1 MKTERKPKGE
11 NKMIKNKRKHLSALY
26 EHLDAYVRK
35 KRNLPI
41 TENQA
46 KKITEDSLGPFYN
59 LLDDYILKKGNE
71 IHPVIGI
78 IFSNRGADG
87 RKPLFDATK
96 NRTKEIMAYW
106 YDEKNGII
114 EITAKE
120 SGYEIRSPESMNYFF
135 YNRPYENFLISYLD
149 VSHIDVSDVS
159 DFSCCFRDFGYIVP
173 GDVGKGVKSEI
184 IGLETWDVVN
194 GEDFSFM
201 FSDAFNKNDTVEL
214 NLSTWR
220 FNSQNPIKFIGTF
233 ESLGWK
239 ANKVNLDVTGWN
251 VTKGYDFSR
260 LFEGFAP
267 HAKTVKLK
275 GVEDWPVGHGY
286 NFNRMFKNFAPH
298 SNYRLNLS
306 NWNKTGKLVGSH
318 KEFSDGTFFKI
329 REPIWKKY

>member
-1 MKTERKPKGE
+1 MKKTEKNERKY
-11 NKMIKNKRKHLSALY
+11 LSALY

-41 TENQA
+41 TKNQT
-46 KKITEDSLGPFYN
+46 KKITKDSLGPLYN
-59 LLDDYILKKGNE
+59 MLDDYILKKGNE
-71 IHPVIGI
+71 IPPVTGI

-87 RKPLFDATK
+87 RKPLLDVTENK
-96 NRTKEIMAYW
+96 TKEIMAYW

-159 DFSCCFRDFGYIVP
+159 DFGCCFRDFGYIVP

-214 NLSTWR
+214 NLSTWH

-233 ESLGWK
+233 ENLGWK
-239 ANKVNLDVTGWN
+239 ANKVSLDITGWP
-251 VTKGYDFSR
+251 VATKNNYCDIFS
-260 LFEGFAP
+260 GFAP
-267 HAKTVKLK
+267 HAKNVQVNSTEK
-275 GVEDWPVGHGY
+275 GIKD
-286 NFNRMFKNFAPH
+286 
-298 SNYRLNLS
+298 L
-306 NWNKTGKLVGSH
+306 TGVLGL
-318 KEFSDGTFFKI
+318 EKI
-329 REPIWKKY
+329 RRIIEYPHTL

>member
-1 MKTERKPKGE
+1 
-11 NKMIKNKRKHLSALY
+11 MIKISKIY

-41 TENQA
+41 AENQA
-46 KKITEDSLGPFYN
+46 KKITEDSLGPLYN
-59 LLDDYILKKGNE
+59 MLDDYILKKGNE
-71 IHPVIGI
+71 IPPVTGI

-96 NRTKEIMAYW
+96 NKTKEIMAYW
-106 YDEKNGII
+106 YNEKNGII

-120 SGYEIRSPESMNYFF
+120 PGYEIRSPESMNYFF

-149 VSHIDVSDVS
+149 VSHLDVSDVS

-173 GDVGKGVKSEI
+173 GDAGNGVKSEI

-233 ESLGWK
+233 ENFGWK
-239 ANKVNLDVTGWN
+239 VNKVSLDITGWPIA
-251 VTKGYDFSR
+251 TKNNYCDIFS
-260 LFEGFAP
+260 GFAP
-267 HAKTVKLK
+267 HAETVQINNDWA
-275 GVEDWPVGHGY
+275 GVLALE
-286 NFNRMFKNFAPH
+286 K
-298 SNYRLNLS
+298 YR
-306 NWNKTGKLVGSH
+306 KR
-318 KEFSDGTFFKI
+318 KI
-329 REPIWKKY
+329 

>member
-1 MKTERKPKGE
+1 MVKISK
-11 NKMIKNKRKHLSALY
+11 IY

-46 KKITEDSLGPFYN
+46 KRVTESSLGPLYN
-59 LLDDYILKKGNE
+59 MLDDYILKKGNE
-71 IHPVIGI
+71 IPPVTGI

-96 NRTKEIMAYW
+96 NKTKEIMAYW

-149 VSHIDVSDVS
+149 VSHLDVSDVS

-173 GDVGKGVKSEI
+173 GDAENGVKSEI
-184 IGLETWDVVN
+184 VGLETWDVVN

-214 NLSTWR
+214 NLSAWR
-220 FNSQNPIKFIGTF
+220 FNSQKPIKFIGTF
-233 ESLGWK
+233 ENLGWK
-239 ANKVNLDVTGWN
+239 VNKVSLDITGWP
-251 VTKGYDFSR
+251 VATKNNYCDIFS
-260 LFEGFAP
+260 GFAP
-267 HAKTVKLK
+267 HAETVQINNDWG
-275 GVEDWPVGHGY
+275 GVLALE
-286 NFNRMFKNFAPH
+286 R
-298 SNYRLNLS
+298 YR
-306 NWNKTGKLVGSH
+306 
-318 KEFSDGTFFKI
+318 KI
-329 REPIWKKY
+329 NTPKCMWFYLEKYL

>member
-1 MKTERKPKGE
+1 MNRIE
-11 NKMIKNKRKHLSALY
+11 KNQKNGYVYLSALY
-26 EHLDAYVRK
+26 ERLGAYVRK

-46 KKITEDSLGPFYN
+46 KKITEDSLGPLYN
-59 LLDDYILKKGNE
+59 MLDDYILKKGNE
-71 IHPVIGI
+71 IPPVTGI

-96 NRTKEIMAYW
+96 NKTKEIMAYW

-214 NLSTWR
+214 NLSTWH
-220 FNSQNPIKFIGTF
+220 FNSQKSIKFIGTF
-233 ESLGWK
+233 ENLGWK
-239 ANKVNLDVTGWN
+239 VNKVSLDITGWP
-251 VTKGYDFSR
+251 VTTKNNYCDIF
-260 LFEGFAP
+260 LGFAP
-267 HAKTVKLK
+267 HAKTVQINNDWG
-275 GVEDWPVGHGY
+275 GVLALEKM
-286 NFNRMFKNFAPH
+286 R
-298 SNYRLNLS
+298 
-306 NWNKTGKLVGSH
+306 
-318 KEFSDGTFFKI
+318 KI
-329 REPIWKKY
+329 MVHPFI